1 MPDSAQERKTGI
13 SPLACRTQ
21 NEVASCQATVSE
33 ARRFGNVLDRSI
45 VVSQT
50 AYMKTFPLFLVLLCL
65 IIIGPKAKAVSPPPD
80 ATGTYNKA
88 VAWFSLQSNLT
99 GNFNTAIGAE
109 TLFANT
115 ADNNTAT
122 GTGALFGNATGA
134 NNTATGYQALLNNTT
149 ANSNIATGFQALQ
162 SNSTGGNNTAIGFNA
177 LLSKASQLSIRV
189 VERNDAFDVARR
201 IENPNLT

>member
-80 ATGTYNKA
+80 ATGTYNTA
-88 VAWFSLQSNLT
+88 VGWFSLQSNLT

-115 ADNNTAT
+115 ADNNTVT
-122 GTGALFGNATGA
+122 GTGDFSITLPVRITRPLECSPFLTTPAALARHHSFRFAS
-134 NNTATGYQALLNNTT
+134 
-149 ANSNIATGFQALQ
+149 SNGMTRSTLPVESKIRTSPDRSKNPHCFNPRKLPDFPLQ
-162 SNSTGGNNTAIGFNA
+162 KKFT
-177 LLSKASQLSIRV
+177 
-189 VERNDAFDVARR
+189 
-201 IENPNLT
+201 

>member
-13 SPLACRTQ
+13 SPLAWRTQ
-21 NEVASCQATVSE
+21 KDAEFCQATASE

-65 IIIGPKAKAVSPPPD
+65 IIIGPKAKAVSPLPD
-80 ATGTYNKA
+80 ATGTYNTA
-88 VAWFSLQSNLT
+88 VGWFSLQSNLT

-109 TLFANT
+109 TLFTNT

-122 GTGALFGNATGA
+122 GTGALFNNTTGA
-134 NNTATGYQALLNNTT
+134 NNTAGGVFALFDNT
-149 ANSNIATGFQALQ
+149 S
-162 SNSTGGNNTAIGFNA
+162 GGNNTATDFAA
-177 LLSKASQLSIRV
+177 LSNNTTGANNTANGYQAPF
-189 VERNDAFDVARR
+189 EQHHCQQ
-201 IENPNLT
+201 